1 MFNTT
6 STNWDYTATLYWTN
20 DITSTETVTN
30 GEYHANVTATVPLN
44 LDNGTLDYTI
54 TNNTLLNAD
63 FSNYIQLS
71 TNDSNFNE
79 SASNLTLP
87 DISLYTTAT
96 TGTYYYDLQYD
107 YFYPVQNLTA
117 TPDYTYIAL
126 NWNDVSHADQYSV
139 YLDGTLLT
147 NVTDSYYTALGLAA
161 GISYSFD
168 VSVWNNSRQ
177 TANTTLPTVTLSTAP
192 AATVNLSLQDIVIPF
207 YAANDTLYIVPIGR
221 VNNTALVQYP
231 AGNVTY
237 NISYNSS
244 VAYSNNSTG
253 VVRINSSVLISVYH
267 LTASGIIHFDNS
279 NSVLLQNTDEIS
291 DTVSASAIILNS
303 IYEVIS
309 MLGYIIFI
317 IMMWVF
323 AVVVPVKQSAQLLIA
338 MTTTV
343 MYLLTLMDLL
353 PIFHYLI
360 VLILSVL
367 LMTMNYVTGM
377 KNAK

>member
-1 MFNTT
+1 MN
-6 STNWDYTATLYWTN
+6 
-20 DITSTETVTN
+20 
-30 GEYHANVTATVPLN
+30 
-44 LDNGTLDYTI
+44 YTI
-54 TNNTLLNAD
+54 TNPTLLDAD

-79 SASNLTLP
+79 SESNLSLP
-87 DISLYTTAT
+87 DISFHTTAT

-107 YFYPVQNLTA
+107 YFYPPQNLTA
-117 TPDYTYIAL
+117 TPDYTYISL
-126 NWNDVSHADQYSV
+126 NWNDVSNADQYSV
-139 YLDGTLLT
+139 YLDGTLLI
-147 NVTDSYYTALGLAA
+147 NVTDSYHTALGLVA
-161 GISYSFD
+161 GTSYSFD
-168 VSVWNNSRQ
+168 VSAWNNSRQ
-177 TANTTLPTVTLSTAP
+177 TANTTLATATLSTVP
-192 AATVNLSLQDIVIPF
+192 AASVNLSLQDIVIPF
-207 YAANDTLYIVPIGR
+207 YAANDTLYIVPISR

-253 VVRINSSVLISVYH
+253 VVRINSTVFISVYH

-291 DTVSASAIILNS
+291 DIVSASAIIINS
-303 IYEVIS
+303 INEVIS

-323 AVVVPVKQSAQLLIA
+323 AIIVPVKQITQLLIA

-343 MYLLTLMDLL
+343 MYILTLMDLL

-360 VLILSVL
+360 ILILSVL

-377 KNAK
+377 KNAE